1 MEKRVK
7 AAEAK
12 YGEASEK
19 AEEVRVPR
27 ILLLSTAAAYDA
39 VAAAYNAVATP
50 EQLLLIHLPYFL
62 QLAEA
67 SSSSCC
73 YLL

>member
-39 VAAAYNAVATP
+39 VAIP

-62 QLAEA
+62 SVGL
-67 SSSSCC
+67 SI
-73 YLL
+73 